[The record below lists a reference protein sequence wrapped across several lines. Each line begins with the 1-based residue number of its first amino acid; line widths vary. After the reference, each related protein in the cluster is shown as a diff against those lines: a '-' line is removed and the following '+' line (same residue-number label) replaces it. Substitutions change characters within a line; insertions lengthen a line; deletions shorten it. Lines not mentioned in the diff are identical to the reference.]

1 MENLQAVLRSILQNK
16 KEQTRMTP
24 TAIMNAT
31 TSMTARVTLTYPS
44 GTHDKSSASVGDPVP
59 CSRPTP
65 RREIGDRCDDIRSGA
80 PRGRT
85 NGSSARPSGTVL
97 SRADGRPT
105 ATQTRA
111 RCCGERLGRCVAEGS
126 SVAVSRTAQSR
137 TDVRPV
143 APQTRAGAPCLGA
156 RAPRQ
161 GRRRRSA
168 VATRAKAGRPAGG
181 GGGCPS
187 HAPARVLGGG
197 GGIGVKA
204 GRPAG
209 GGGCPSPNPDPR
221 SPSSAVNG

>member
-1 MENLQAVLRSILQNK
+1 MTNPALPSEIRCCVAAPHHVGKLGIDAMTSDQALLAGERT
-16 KEQTRMTP
+16 E
-24 TAIMNAT
+24 
-31 TSMTARVTLTYPS
+31 AR
-44 GTHDKSSASVGDPVP
+44 GAQA
-59 CSRPTP
+59 
-65 RREIGDRCDDIRSGA
+65 ERCCL
-80 PRGRT
+80 GR
-85 NGSSARPSGTVL
+85 TVL
-97 SRADGRPT
+97 SRADGRPA
-105 ATQTRA
+105 ATQTRV
-111 RCCGERLGRCVAEGS
+111 RCCGGRLGRCVAEGG
-126 SVAVSRTAQSR
+126 SVAVSRTAQSW
-137 TDVRPV
+137 TDVWPV
-143 APQTRAGAPCLGA
+143 APQTRAGAPCLGG